1 MFMVSVA
8 GLAVENPA
16 SVLATLT
23 ERMGG
28 FLPEDA
34 VGLLTDYI
42 DRTLRGR
49 SSGALLFAVLLTL
62 GSGSA
67 ASQAVIKAANRA
79 YEVRETRPFRRIW
92 TISMLMISGFVLL
105 VVALALVAFSP
116 EIGGHV
122 QRRSEEHTSELQSRQ
137 YLVCR
142 LLLGKKKN
150 NF

>member
-8 GLAVENPA
+8 GLAVNNPA
-16 SVLATLT
+16 SVLETLT
-23 ERMGG
+23 QRMGG

-49 SSGALLFAVLLTL
+49 SPGALLFAVLLTL

-79 YEVRETRPFRRIW
+79 YEVPETRPFRRIW
-92 TISMLMISGFVLL
+92 TISILMISGFALL
-105 VVALALVAFSP
+105 VVALALAAFSP
-116 EIGGHV
+116 EIGGRV
-122 QRRSEEHTSELQSRQ
+122 QRLTRSEERRVGKECRSRWS
-137 YLVCR
+137 
-142 LLLGKKKN
+142 
-150 NF
+150 

>member
-16 SVLATLT
+16 TVLGTLT

-49 SSGALLFAVLLTL
+49 SSGALLFAILLTL

-79 YEVRETRPFRRIW
+79 YGVQETRPFRRIW
-92 TISMLMISGFVLL
+92 K
-105 VVALALVAFSP
+105 
-116 EIGGHV
+116 IGRAHV
-122 QRRSEEHTSELQSRQ
+122 
-137 YLVCR
+137 
-142 LLLGKKKN
+142 
-150 NF
+150 